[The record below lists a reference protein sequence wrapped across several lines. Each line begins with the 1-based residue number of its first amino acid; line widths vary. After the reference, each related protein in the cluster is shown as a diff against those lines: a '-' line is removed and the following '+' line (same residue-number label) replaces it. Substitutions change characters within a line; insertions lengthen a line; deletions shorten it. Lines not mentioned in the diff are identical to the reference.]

1 MVVEAPP
8 RPPEHHED
16 PEALIEEARRRTR
29 RRRLVY
35 AAAAAL
41 ALAVAGI
48 LFAIVELTGG
58 TSATGVPSGF
68 DAVQAR
74 GPVQH
79 LRVEWLTRPPT
90 EQTVQV
96 SNGQASPTTLS
107 HEVWYDEGTHLYR
120 VVGRLDSRVLFDL
133 VGKTGCYPV
142 SGEKRFCIPPAPF
155 AELKAA
161 PRWPLNPKQARET
174 GTGTFRGH
182 SVIWVES
189 LANGRPVTVN
199 GFERWGLDA
208 RTHEALV
215 RRGAAKVPGDG
226 RFAQDEAFTRL
237 KDLPG
242 KSVTFAVPDGGAP
255 DGSFPPVLPLAT
267 QSRASSLGAVGTTLG
282 TAPLWLGRSFRGHR
296 LLRVETG
303 TEGMR
308 AKTGKVLD
316 RVPFV
321 SFDYGIVKLREF
333 GAKRSFRQLQ
343 GPPSGQVFFSYSDAA
358 VTRGDLLV
366 LAGVGDRGPRLD
378 RAAALALAKALRPL
392 PGA

>member
-48 LFAIVELTGG
+48 LFAIVELMGG
-58 TSATGVPSGF
+58 TSATGLPPGF
-68 DAVQAR
+68 HAVRAR
-74 GPVQH
+74 GQVQH
-79 LRVEWLTRPPT
+79 LRVEWRTRPSS
-90 EQTVQV
+90 EQTVQL

-133 VGKTGCYPV
+133 VGKASCYPI
-142 SGEKRFCIPPAPF
+142 SGGKRFCIPPGPL
-155 AELKAA
+155 AEFKGA

-174 GTGTFRGH
+174 GTGTFRGR

-199 GFERWGLDA
+199 GLERWGLDA

-215 RRGAAKVPGDG
+215 RREVAKVPRGG
-226 RFAQDEAFTRL
+226 RFQQDEAFTRL
-237 KDLPG
+237 KDLPA
-242 KSVTFAVPDGGAP
+242 KSVTFAVPDAVP
-255 DGSFPPVLPLAT
+255 SDHAFPPHFQPASE
-267 QSRASSLGAVGTTLG
+267 SRTSSLGAAGKTLG
-282 TAPLWLGRSFRGHR
+282 TAPLWLGRSFRGQR

-308 AKTGKVLD
+308 AKAGKVLE
-316 RVPFV
+316 RAPFV

-333 GAKRSFRQLQ
+333 GAKRSFTQLQ
-343 GPPSGQVFFSYSDAA
+343 GPPSGRMFLSYSDAS

-366 LAGVGDRGPRLD
+366 LVRGGDRSVRLD
-378 RAAALALAKALRPL
+378 RALALALAKALQPL